1 MTYKTAIL
9 LIFNIL
15 YTLNSAAQSGWTR
28 NKGGFFGKTGYYIV
42 SGNTYIDVEGKT
54 QKANTFTQQAF
65 TMYGEYGIT
74 KNITAILNY
83 PFVKFNRYDITETV
97 GGIGDPQLELR
108 FALLKKIPVV
118 SAGIGIEVPLAKK
131 ENLAYHK
138 LENPLLGIKEFVNLP
153 TGEGDFKYWTSLSV
167 SSGLGNT
174 PGWLTI
180 WGQYQVR
187 GKDPLNKNAFHNRA
201 KLGFELG
208 YKWTTKFW
216 TNARLVGLYDAQ
228 KNKTLSSA
236 SFTNGQGTQYSTLG
250 LGASYE
256 FVHNWNITFDY
267 QNYNDF
273 LVKKTNIYATPFF
286 QLGVSAEFQ

>member
-1 MTYKTAIL
+1 MTCKIAIL

-42 SGNTYIDVEGKT
+42 SGDTYIDVEGKA

-65 TMYGEYGIT
+65 TVYGEYGIT

-83 PFVKFNRYDITETV
+83 PFVKFNRYDITETIS
-97 GGIGDPQLELR
+97 GIGDPQVELR

-118 SAGIGIEVPLAKK
+118 SAGLGIEVPLAKK

-174 PGWLTI
+174 PGWVTI

-216 TNARLVGLYDAQ
+216 TNVRLLGLYDAQ
-228 KNKTLSSA
+228 KNKALSSA

-256 FVHNWNITFDY
+256 FIHNWSVTFDY